1 MFEQHNTIQ
10 KIVRIIIFILAVY
23 IILSYLSS
31 NILEQN
37 NKIILTSAITIIFL
51 IYELYFPSVRIE
63 LTNANT
69 RDALQASSFN

>member
-63 LTNANT
+63 LTNANN